1 MERIPILRMGGFLL
15 LTIQID
21 MQDDTA
27 LALQDDLMA
36 KISELQVLLP

>member
-1 MERIPILRMGGFLL
+1 MERIPILRMSGFLL

>member
-1 MERIPILRMGGFLL
+1 MSGFLL